1 MSLNSFIVII
11 PLYNLNAVQL
21 TICAAAGAKV
31 IFGDVDD
38 TLAQQVISSLTTT
51 TSSDQEPSVHFVHC
65 DTSSYNDQLSLF
77 QTAYSRYQ
85 RIDVV
90 IANAA
95 VSLSRDPFSPTNL
108 TDEEILTAPT
118 MAEVDINLK
127 GVLYTARLGY
137 HYLRKNPN
145 PEHRGDLVLVSSIAG
160 FKECE
165 GLVSYTASKHGVI
178 GVMRGLALQ
187 AAKEGVKI
195 NTICPWMTSKFFP
208 PPPLRGKPP
217 GY

>member
-1 MSLNSFIVII
+1 
-11 PLYNLNAVQL
+11 
-21 TICAAAGAKV
+21 
-31 IFGDVDD
+31 
-38 TLAQQVISSLTTT
+38 VISSLTSTSS
-51 TSSDQEPSVHFVHC
+51 SSDQDPGVHFVHC

-77 QTAYSRYQ
+77 QAAYSRYQ

-95 VSLSRDPFSPTNL
+95 VSLSRDPFSAANL
-108 TDEEILTAPT
+108 TDEAILTAPT
-118 MAEVDINLK
+118 MSEVDINLK

-195 NTICPWMTSKFFP
+195 NTICPWMTSEP
-208 PPPLRGKPP
+208 PPHSVNVWR
-217 GY
+217 Y